1 MSTDPSPPSDRELL
15 AACRRGDGRAWEDLI
30 RKYRRLIYSIPHAC
44 GLGSEH
50 ADDVFQRV
58 AILLV
63 ENVTKIRDAES
74 LPAWI
79 MTTTRR
85 ESWALKRQGTRVRGF
100 AEGEAEAMADEPPDI
115 AAAIDRVGEEHAV
128 QLAFAKLPE
137 GCRELLTALYIEDPT
152 PPYEE
157 IAARLGRPIGSLGP
171 TRSRCLGKLK
181 KLYEGG

>member
-1 MSTDPSPPSDRELL
+1 VPSESSESSDRELL

-30 RKYRRLIYSIPHAC
+30 RKYRRLIYSIPHSC

-63 ENVTKIRDAES
+63 ENVAKIRDAES

-85 ESWALKRQGTRVRGF
+85 ESWALKRQGTRVRAF
-100 AEGEAEAMADEPPDI
+100 AEGEAESMAEEPPDI

-128 QLAFAKLPE
+128 QLAFAKLQEP
-137 GCRELLTALYIEDPT
+137 CRSLLSALYVEDPT

-157 IAARLGRPIGSLGP
+157 IAERLGRPIGSLGP
-171 TRSRCLGKLK
+171 TRARCLAKLR
-181 KLYEGG
+181 KLLGV